1 MSELLEVAAHGV
13 TAILATWLGLLVL
26 TRARRTPGA
35 PIFSVLCLLLV
46 AWSVAIIAQRLG
58 GDPAV
63 KPAMNLVEDA
73 AAFLLPAV
81 TTHLAISIAFEGR
94 RPTSATAILIAGYAL
109 GVAAAIQAAVDPSH
123 EIGFSEP
130 SFAPFGIPG
139 AVVAW
144 AFAIARLAVW
154 MAGVAYLVGALR
166 SAGDDRSRQRQLQF
180 ALATVVLGV
189 LGGTLRILPADI
201 GGPPWIGVS
210 LVATAIVLATYAVVA
225 QHVFLAAD
233 VAGRAI
239 RWSLV
244 AGVGIVAYVTG
255 LVLLDAAAER
265 YLAIDIPIV
274 SGLAIVV
281 TLALFDPIAD
291 RVRQL
296 TAGSAKEAAE
306 AHLAVAL
313 GGSPILQGD
322 GGVALDAALARLVR
336 TFALSGAA
344 VVDRSGE
351 PTAAAGDAIAPD
363 DPRAIRFDLA
373 ADASAPRVVFGA
385 KRGGLAF
392 TPTEVDALEMAAG
405 YLGSSLRLAERQEA
419 QATALMGLRAEQD
432 AVEERGSALSEA
444 LADASEAPSG
454 LYVHALG
461 SLRATLDGQPL
472 RRWGGEKAGSRQAEA
487 VFAFLFDRSDRGVG
501 KDEILELV
509 WPDVELD
516 RADVAFHRTML
527 GLRSVLAPGRRSRGS
542 TAAITFAN
550 DRYRLDPGVVAWSDV
565 AEFDRLVAAAGG
577 APPDEGLLLLERARA
592 LYRGDYLDDCPFFG
606 DSAEV
611 EDPRRELRQRYVDL
625 LVELG
630 ERYTARGDRT
640 SAASSLRRAQTLAEE
655 EVPRLTEALG
665 RLATSTS

>member
-46 AWSVAIIAQRLG
+46 AWSVAIIVQRLG
-58 GDPAV
+58 TYPEV
-63 KPAMNLVEDA
+63 RPRLNLVEDA

-81 TTHLAISIAFEGR
+81 TTHLAISIAVEGR
-94 RPTSATAILIAGYAL
+94 RPASATAVLVAGYAL
-109 GVAAAIQAAVDPSH
+109 GLAAAIQAAVDPTH
-123 EIGFSEP
+123 EIAFSEP
-130 SFAPFGIPG
+130 NFAPLGFPG

-144 AFAIARLAVW
+144 AFAAARLAVW
-154 MAGVAYLVGALR
+154 GAGVGYLVAALR
-166 SAGDDRSRQRQLQF
+166 RAGDDRSRQRQLQF
-180 ALATVVLGV
+180 ALATVILGV

-210 LVATAIVLATYAVVA
+210 IVAIAVVLATYAVVA
-225 QHVFLAAD
+225 QQVFLAAD
-233 VAGRAI
+233 VAGRAV
-239 RWSLV
+239 RWSLA
-244 AGVGIVAYVTG
+244 AGIGIVAYVIG

-265 YLAIDIPIV
+265 YFAINIPII
-274 SGLAIVV
+274 SALAVVV
-281 TLALFDPIAD
+281 TLALFEPIAD
-291 RVRQL
+291 RVRQI
-296 TAGSAKEAAE
+296 TAGSPKEAAG
-306 AHLAVAL
+306 AHLVVAL
-313 GGSPILQGD
+313 GGNPMLQGD

-336 TFALSGAA
+336 TFALSGAV
-344 VVDRSGE
+344 VVDASGE
-351 PTAAAGDAIAPD
+351 PSAAAGAPVDAD

-373 ADASAPRVVFGA
+373 AGSDGPRVVFGV
-385 KRGGLAF
+385 KRSGLAF
-392 TPTEVDALEMAAG
+392 APAEVDALEMAAG
-405 YLGSSLRLAERQEA
+405 YLGSSIRLAERQEA

-432 AVEERGSALSEA
+432 AVEERGTALSEA
-444 LADASEAPSG
+444 LADAAVAPSG

-461 SLRATLDGQPL
+461 SLHATLDGQPL

-487 VFAFLFDRSDRGVG
+487 IFAFLFDRSDHGVG

-527 GLRSVLAPGRRSRGS
+527 GLRSALAPGRRPRGES
-542 TAAITFAN
+542 GPITFAN
-550 DRYRLDPGVVAWSDV
+550 DRYRLDPAIVTWSDV
-565 AEFDRLVAAAGG
+565 GEFDRLVAAAGG
-577 APPDEGLLLLERARA
+577 AAPDDGLLLLEQARA

-606 DSAEV
+606 DSVEV
-611 EDPRRELRQRYVDL
+611 EDPRRERRQRYVDL

-630 ERYTARGDRT
+630 ERYTARGDHT
-640 SAASSLRRAQTLAEE
+640 AAATSLRRAQTLADE
-655 EVPRLTEALG
+655 EVPRLEEALG